1 MNRDPLQAIHA
12 ANQGVRRIVLDN
24 GLVVLLK
31 RDTSAPM
38 AAIQFWVRAGAIH
51 EAENLGGGLSHY
63 LEHMVFKGTPTRDPA
78 AVSKDIADAGGD
90 INAYTSNDRTVFH
103 VTLPAKN
110 WRTGLDVLADA
121 VFSPSFPEDEWAR
134 EREVILREC
143 DMNDDNPDRMLS
155 RTLWETA
162 YQVHPYRVPVIGW
175 RDILKTMTRD
185 HLVAYHRAHY
195 SPHNAILAI
204 AGDIPLDEM
213 EAAVRER
220 MATVPRTAVAP
231 TFIPAEPPQMAPRR
245 VTKSGPYQTTRV
257 ALAFHSTDLA
267 DADTP
272 ALDVLACAVG
282 SGRSSLL
289 NRRLLED
296 RRLVY
301 AVEAFNYT
309 PQYPGL
315 FSVSA
320 ECDPAKGAEVEAAF
334 AEEVERWKSEPF
346 DPAVIERATREL
358 LVAAVGELATMEGQA
373 SSMASGEFYEHNF
386 AQVERYIAQL
396 AAVTPEDLTRVARKY
411 LDLDKATWVL
421 LVPEKTA
428 ADEADASA
436 AEASEAKIDLTLKTL
451 ANGVRV
457 VLRPMPRL
465 PVVSVAAVIG
475 GGQLAE
481 PEGQA
486 GIAKLASAMLTRGTS
501 KTGAMELAA
510 RLEQKGASLAVFSGR
525 NTYGMTGGCLSDDLP
540 MMLDS
545 MAECLLDAQFPADE
559 LEKLRDI
566 QLASLRRAQE
576 KPMFHAQDLVNKAL
590 FKGHPL
596 QYSSMGTE
604 ESIPTLDSEKAAAF
618 HHRLLSRT
626 NLVLSIFGDFDVDAT
641 VAQLETL
648 FADVPDLPAPV
659 QPPLPPPP
667 AEPVTLTKRMPF
679 LQTVIYQAWP
689 GLSIPDSREVAAD
702 VLSDALTGLS
712 SDLFIEVR
720 DKRGLAYYVGA
731 TQFHTPVGGV
741 FAIYSGTTENGAP
754 AVLEQI
760 AQQTARLSSAG
771 PRTDEFERAKVQL
784 LADDAR
790 ALQSY
795 GSLAQECATDELLGL
810 GCRHFLDRAP
820 ELGTMTTEDVARA
833 ASSIFE
839 AHPSVTAI
847 VLPEEGAAAEK
858 STDGSDDDDGEEG
871 DEAED

>member
-1 MNRDPLQAIHA
+1 MNHDPLQAIHA
-12 ANQGVRRIVLDN
+12 ANQGVRRVVLDN

-31 RDTSAPM
+31 QDTSAPM

-110 WRTGLDVLADA
+110 WRTGLDVLSDA
-121 VFSPSFPEDEWAR
+121 VFSPAFPEDEWAR

-143 DMNDDNPDRMLS
+143 DMCDDNPDRMLS

-175 RDILKTMTRD
+175 RDILRTMTRD
-185 HLVAYHRAHY
+185 QLVAYHRAHY

-213 EAAVRER
+213 EAGVRER
-220 MATVPRTAVAP
+220 MAALPRTAVAP
-231 TFIPAEPPQMAPRR
+231 IFIPAEPPQMAPRR
-245 VTKSGPYQTTRV
+245 VTKAGPYQTTRV

-289 NRRLLED
+289 NRRLLEE
-296 RRLVY
+296 RRLVH

-315 FSVSA
+315 FALSA

-334 AEEVERWKSEPF
+334 AEEVERWKTEPF
-346 DPAVIERATREL
+346 DASAIERATREL

-373 SSMASGEFYEHNF
+373 SSMASGEFYEHNP

-421 LVPEKTA
+421 LVPERP
-428 ADEADASA
+428 ADGAPAEPLADAA
-436 AEASEAKIDLTLKTL
+436 EAKIDLALKTL

-465 PVVSVAAVIG
+465 PVVSVAAVVG

-481 PEGQA
+481 LEGQA
-486 GIAKLASAMLTRGTS
+486 GIAKLASSMLTRGSS

-510 RLEQKGASLAVFSGR
+510 RLEQKGASLAPFSGR
-525 NTYGMTGGCLSDDLP
+525 NTYGLTGGCLSDDLP
-540 MMLDS
+540 MLLDS
-545 MAECLLDAQFPADE
+545 IAECLLDAQFPADE

-566 QLASLRRAQE
+566 QLAALRRAQE
-576 KPMFHAQDLVNKAL
+576 KPMFHAQDLVNRTL

-596 QYSSMGTE
+596 QYPALGTE
-604 ESIPTLDSEKAAAF
+604 ESIPALDREKVAAY
-618 HHRLLSRT
+618 HRGLLSRT
-626 NLVLSIFGDFDVDAT
+626 NLVLSIFGDFDVEAT
-641 VAQLETL
+641 AARLETL
-648 FADVPDLPAPV
+648 FAGLPDRPAPV
-659 QPPLPPPP
+659 PPPLPPPP
-667 AEPVTLTKRMPF
+667 AAPVTLTKRMPF
-679 LQTVIYQAWP
+679 LQTVIFQAWP

-702 VLSDALTGLS
+702 ILADALTGLS

-720 DKRGLAYYVGA
+720 DKRGLAYYVAA
-731 TQFHTPVGGV
+731 TQFHTPAGGL
-741 FAIYSGTTENGAP
+741 FGIYSGTTEAGAP

-760 AQQTARLSSAG
+760 SLQTARLSSAG
-771 PRTDEFERAKVQL
+771 LRTDEFDRAKVQL

-795 GSLAQECATDELLGL
+795 ASLAQECATDELLGL

-820 ELGTMTTEDVARA
+820 ELGTMTQEEVARV
-833 ASSIFE
+833 ASSLFE
-839 AHPSVTAI
+839 AHPCVTAI
-847 VLPEEGAAAEK
+847 ILPELDAAAP
-858 STDGSDDDDGEEG
+858 SDAPDGDDESDEPDEDD
-871 DEAED
+871 

>member
-12 ANQGVRRIVLDN
+12 SNQGIRRVVLDN

-31 RDTSAPM
+31 QDTSAPM

-121 VFSPSFPEDEWAR
+121 VFSPSFPEDEWVR

-143 DMNDDNPDRMLS
+143 DMCDDNPDRMLS
-155 RTLWETA
+155 RLLWETA
-162 YQVHPYRVPVIGW
+162 YQEHPYRVPVIGW

-185 HLVAYHRAHY
+185 NLVAYHRAHY
-195 SPHNAILAI
+195 SPHNAILAV

-220 MATVPRTAVAP
+220 MASVPRTSVAP
-231 TFIPAEPPQMAPRR
+231 VFIPAEPPQMAPRR
-245 VTKSGPYQTTRV
+245 VVKAGPYQTTRI

-267 DADTP
+267 DADTA

-296 RRLVY
+296 RRIVH

-315 FSVSA
+315 FALSA
-320 ECDPAKGAEVEAAF
+320 ECDPDRGDEVEAAF
-334 AEEVERWKSEPF
+334 AEEIGRWKSEPF
-346 DPAVIERATREL
+346 DPAVIGRATREL
-358 LVAAVGELATMEGQA
+358 LVAAISELSTMEGQA
-373 SSMASGEFYEHNF
+373 SSMASGEFYERNP
-386 AQVERYIAQL
+386 AQVERYVAQL
-396 AAVTPEDLTRVARKY
+396 AAVTPEDLTRVAKKY
-411 LDLDKATWVL
+411 LDLEAATWVL
-421 LVPEKTA
+421 LVPEKKPE
-428 ADEADASA
+428 EAESA
-436 AEASEAKIDLTLKTL
+436 ARGEGGEAKIELSLHTLS
-451 ANGVRV
+451 NGVRV

-501 KTGAMELAA
+501 KTGAMELAE
-510 RLEQKGASLAVFSGR
+510 RLEQKGASMAVFSGR
-525 NTYGMTGGCLSDDLP
+525 NTYGMTAGCLSDDLP
-540 MMLDS
+540 TVLGS
-545 MAECLLDAQFPADE
+545 MAECLLDAQFPSDE

-566 QLASLRRAQE
+566 QLAALRRAQE
-576 KPMFHAQDLVNKAL
+576 KPMFHAQDLVNRTL
-590 FKGHPL
+590 FKGNPL
-596 QYSSMGTE
+596 QYPAMGTE
-604 ESIPTLDSEKAAAF
+604 ESIPTLDSEKAAAY
-618 HHRLLSRT
+618 HRRLFSRT
-626 NLVLSIFGDFDVDAT
+626 NLVVSIFGDFDVDET
-641 VAQLETL
+641 VAQLEAL

-659 QPPLPPPP
+659 APALPAPP

-679 LQTVIYQAWP
+679 LQTVVFQAWP
-689 GLSIPDSREVAAD
+689 GLSIPDGREVAAD

-731 TQFHTPVGGV
+731 TQFHTPVGGL
-741 FAIYSGTTENGAP
+741 FGIYSGTTEDGAP
-754 AVLEQI
+754 AVLEQV
-760 AQQTARLSSAG
+760 AQQIARLSSAG

-820 ELGTMTTEDVARA
+820 ELGSMTTADVAKT

-847 VLPEEGAAAEK
+847 ILPEEGAAA
-858 STDGSDDDDGEEG
+858 DGEG
-871 DEAED
+871 DADEDADEEAGEE